1 MASQLQKL
9 MNLKYYLQV
18 FFVIASSTV
27 LAQEGTTSHGE
38 KSIGIN
44 ASMGFIFRFDE
55 FQKLHP
61 VDSLTRF
68 QSVDRDPWLT
78 QFGLSYNSNIN
89 SWFGY
94 TVNVNFNE
102 GKNEAFNVGSG
113 ISRDYNGQQVTP
125 RQLRSYSYQFAAL
138 ELVSEF
144 DMLFK
149 NPEDAFLLRLGV
161 STLYMDRKDSYWEEV
176 RGSEEVITS
185 VTYKR
190 TGRAFRFL
198 IGFSYEE
205 FLNAHWGFRINFTTY
220 PELLFSPEKLF
231 ISNVIISSNELPDQ
245 VISRGGKLYDNS
257 TYNEIIN
264 LDAYLLGI
272 SLMYQ
277 F

>member
-1 MASQLQKL
+1 MHKGLACLL
-9 MNLKYYLQV
+9 V
-18 FFVIASSTV
+18 FF
-27 LAQEGTTSHGE
+27 LFTTSLKAQDKTFE
-38 KSIGIN
+38 RKNSIGID
-44 ASMGFIFRFDE
+44 ASRGFIFRFDE

-68 QSVDRDPWLT
+68 FSVDPEPWSS
-78 QFGLSYNSNIN
+78 QFGISYNANIS
-89 SWFGY
+89 SWFAY
-94 TVNVNFNE
+94 TVSLNFNE
-102 GKNEAFNVGSG
+102 GKNEEYNVGRSG
-113 ISRDYNGQQVTP
+113 VKRQFNGQEIVP
-125 RQLRSYSYQFAAL
+125 RQLASFSYQFAAL

-149 NPEDAFLLRLGV
+149 NPKDAFLLRLGF

-185 VTYKR
+185 VTYRR

-198 IGFSYEE
+198 VGLSYEE

-245 VISRGGKLYDNS
+245 LINRGGKLYDSS
-257 TYNEIIN
+257 TYSENIN